1 MIHVDRV
8 WVVAIAAA
16 LLLTACRA
24 DFEGLQTVSVEE
36 LAGWQG
42 ARNDFAV
49 YDANSADTRE
59 RFGVIPGA
67 TLLTSYRD
75 YVPAVELGADLA
87 RTRVFYCH
95 SARCGAA
102 ADAARKAIASGY
114 RDIWVL
120 EPGITGW
127 ADAGLPVVTPTGEER
142 TS

>member
-1 MIHVDRV
+1 MIHADRV
-8 WVVAIAAA
+8 QAVAIIAA
-16 LLLTACRA
+16 LLLTGCRA
-24 DFEGLQTVSVEE
+24 DFDGLQTVSVED

-42 ARNDFAV
+42 ARTDFAV

-59 RFGVIPGA
+59 RYGVIPGA

-75 YVPAVELGADLA
+75 YAPAVELGADLDQ
-87 RTRVFYCH
+87 TRVFYCH

-114 RDIWVL
+114 RDVWVL

-127 ADAGLPVVTPTGEER
+127 ADAGLPVVTPAGEER

>member
-1 MIHVDRV
+1 MIHGNRALGVT
-8 WVVAIAAA
+8 IAAV

-24 DFEGLQTVSVEE
+24 DLGGLQTLSVEE
-36 LAGWQG
+36 LAAWQG
-42 ARNDFAV
+42 ARSDFAV
-49 YDANSADTRE
+49 YDANAADTRE

-75 YVPAVELGADLA
+75 YAPAAELGADLE

-102 ADAARKAIASGY
+102 ADAARKALASGY
-114 RDIWVL
+114 RDVWVL